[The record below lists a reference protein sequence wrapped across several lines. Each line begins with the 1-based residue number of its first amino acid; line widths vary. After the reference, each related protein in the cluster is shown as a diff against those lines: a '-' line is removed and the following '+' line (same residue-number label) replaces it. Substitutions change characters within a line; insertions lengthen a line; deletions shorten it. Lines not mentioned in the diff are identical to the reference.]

1 MDKSF
6 LQVDYKTTINI
17 VAKKAM
23 QRTIDKIYDFIT
35 IIKEDRYYGTVTVVC
50 VDSKEYESSYELSE
64 DIGRLKKECKQQ
76 AGSFCNI
83 CNL

>member
-1 MDKSF
+1 MIKLIEEFDKS
-6 LQVDYKTTINI
+6 I
-17 VAKKAM
+17 VYFYN
-23 QRTIDKIYDFIT
+23 QNDIDKGY
-35 IIKEDRYYGTVTVVC
+35 IIAKNRHGVEESFPLLTVSIVC
-50 VDSKEYESSYELSE
+50 VDSKEYKSSYELSE